1 MYKRRYCNTEK
12 MSKLG
17 NQKKYFFNKYFETN
31 LKIKAS
37 LDFFFIEKP
46 YKL

>member
-1 MYKRRYCNTEK
+1 

-17 NQKKYFFNKYFETN
+17 NQKKYFFNEYFETN

-37 LDFFFIEKP
+37 LDISFNEKL